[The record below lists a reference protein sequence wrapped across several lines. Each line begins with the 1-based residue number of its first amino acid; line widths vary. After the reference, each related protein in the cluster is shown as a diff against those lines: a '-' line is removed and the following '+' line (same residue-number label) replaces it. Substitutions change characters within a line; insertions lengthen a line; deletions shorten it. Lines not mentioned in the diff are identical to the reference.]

1 MFFCNVSEILWAEIE
16 ILRTFDAQIFSIMK
30 YRRFTTQELQG
41 LEPDFVRFLALNG
54 IPGSDWVQFKA
65 DQSPKVDELIEQF
78 SDALFERSLQELA
91 FLEFH
96 SPKDIK
102 TFHCQKE
109 KIVLV
114 GLTLDGA
121 SESDVFTAENTADI
135 LQKIQSG
142 VIKAK
147 IYTAEKAYQ
156 NGDREA
162 ELFRMI
168 ENGARISKDGQL
180 YKALA
185 ASLAHE

>member
-1 MFFCNVSEILWAEIE
+1 MLMKFFGRKLKFYGLL
-16 ILRTFDAQIFSIMK
+16 LRKIFSTMK
-30 YRRFTTQELQG
+30 YRRFTSQELQG

-54 IPGSDWVQFKA
+54 IPGSDWVQLKA

-78 SDALFERSLQELA
+78 SDALFERTLQELA

-121 SESDVFTAENTADI
+121 SESDVFTAENTAEI

-142 VIKAK
+142 VITAK
-147 IYTAEKAYQ
+147 VYTAEKAYQ

-168 ENGARISKDGQL
+168 ENGALISKDGQL